1 MTSTDLDI
9 EEERP
14 PRRIV
19 IGEGRIGTV
28 FSRAAGCA
36 LVTRHRGWYVL
47 DEPAGDPI
55 AVCVRNDDLG
65 AVLTAVPKH
74 RWADLVFVQNGM
86 IDPWLEDHGLEGNTR
101 GLLFFAVATR
111 GGAAEPGGIS
121 RFTGAHA
128 NAMALWLESLG
139 LRAEVIGRRAF
150 SAVMLEKLIWNT
162 AFGLLCE
169 RHGVGV
175 GVILEQQGAELA
187 ALSRELNAVGRAA
200 LDIDLDDAALLA
212 GLRAYAGSIPGHRAG
227 VKEWPWRG
235 GWFDESARVYRVEVP
250 TFDALVVERNRFE
263 IADPTA
269 DRIWGLGQNNEVFV
283 LKLNPVTADIEML
296 Q

>member
-14 PRRIV
+14 PRRVV
-19 IGEGRIGTV
+19 IGEGRIGTA
-28 FSRAAGCA
+28 FSKAAGCA

-169 RHGVGV
+169 RHGVEV
-175 GVILEQQGAELA
+175 GAILEQHGAELA

-235 GWFDESARVYRVEVP
+235 GWFDESARVYRVLVP
-250 TFDALVVERNRFE
+250 TFDALVAAV
-263 IADPTA
+263 P
-269 DRIWGLGQNNEVFV
+269 GLSR
-283 LKLNPVTADIEML
+283 
-296 Q
+296 